1 MEVRERGNERKVRHR
16 EKADD
21 VPFRNGRSSEK
32 AQSDQAAALSHFQI
46 LEVVFA
52 SGQTAGLGG
61 RMIWFGLLCSLAG
74 AVLGLLFTAYVLIPA
89 TVLSLTAVVGLGLV
103 NGLGPW
109 QIVLYA
115 VVIWIALQIGY
126 LAGSAIALASSRT
139 RAEIWRPRAHWWP
152 WVRFSLPGG
161 PHFPL

>member
-1 MEVRERGNERKVRHR
+1 MVWTT
-16 EKADD
+16 
-21 VPFRNGRSSEK
+21 
-32 AQSDQAAALSHFQI
+32 L
-46 LEVVFA
+46 
-52 SGQTAGLGG
+52 
-61 RMIWFGLLCSLAG
+61 WLAG

-152 WVRFSLPGG
+152 WVRFSLPGRR
-161 PHFPL
+161 PFHFPFIRKSSFSCLP